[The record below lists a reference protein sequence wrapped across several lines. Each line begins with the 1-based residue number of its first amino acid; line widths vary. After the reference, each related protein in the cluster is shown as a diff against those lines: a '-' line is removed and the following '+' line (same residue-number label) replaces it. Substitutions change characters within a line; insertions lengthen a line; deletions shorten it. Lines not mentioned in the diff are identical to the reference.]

1 MSIYVDN
8 QGGIDLANNP
18 KYHDRT
24 KHIDIRYHF
33 IRDITQKGLV
43 DLIHLPSN
51 DNTADILTKSLP
63 REKFEEH
70 RTNMGL
76 STVMKSL

>member
-1 MSIYVDN
+1 MITWSLSY
-8 QGGIDLANNP
+8 
-18 KYHDRT
+18 
-24 KHIDIRYHF
+24 
-33 IRDITQKGLV
+33 RDISRSLRS
-43 DLIHLPSN
+43 DCNIIHLPSN